1 MQLTCL
7 TYEQLS
13 SYTDN
18 TINLSEK
25 ESLYK
30 HISQCELCSCAVNGF
45 AAMPFTENELVA
57 INQIVDVKSN
67 ASASNSLTLAQ
78 VFVAMLS
85 IASIFAVYYI
95 SQSISSNNKE
105 VNIIEKHEWNQPF
118 EITMPVKAS
127 NKEVSI
133 VSKSIVSRPQKELI
147 NKPSNIELIPIIS
160 TTEIKNLNEPTKE
173 TIVPINNSSIIYI
186 YDLKVSDYNKLYF
199 GRTNKKIIYTGT
211 PVFKEHSKSANSE
224 IEEDNIESIP
234 ANQILKKGLAAL
246 NKGEYK
252 QSLSHLN
259 TLLNLNK
266 EDVNA
271 LFYTGLSYYNSNEYT
286 KAIDYFNKTII
297 NTNNA
302 FYQEAQWYLAQSY
315 SKKGE
320 KEKATELYTTIANQN
335 SFYRDKAKEKLTK

>member
-78 VFVAMLS
+78 VFIAILS
-85 IASIFAVYYI
+85 IASIFGIYYI
-95 SQSISSNNKE
+95 SNAMNTP
-105 VNIIEKHEWNQPF
+105 NQKPILLTETKWEQPL
-118 EITMPVKAS
+118 EITIPTKEIVKKE
-127 NKEVSI
+127 NK
-133 VSKSIVSRPQKELI
+133 LI
-147 NKPSNIELIPIIS
+147 NTFSAIPKKQLENNSASLELIPTI
-160 TTEIKNLNEPTKE
+160 TTKEITSLNESPKE
-173 TIVPINNSSIIYI
+173 TIVPISNSNIIYI
-186 YDLKVSDYNKLYF
+186 YDLKVSDYNNLYF
-199 GRTNKKIIYTGT
+199 GRSNKKIIYTGT
-211 PVFKEHSKSANSE
+211 PVFKEHSKSAISE
-224 IEEDNIESIP
+224 LDEDNVESIA
-234 ANQILKKGLAAL
+234 ANQVLKKGLAAF
-246 NKGEYK
+246 NKGEY
-252 QSLSHLN
+252 LNALGDFN
-259 TLLNLNK
+259 TLLALNK

-271 LFYTGLSYYNSNEYT
+271 LFYGGLSHYNNGNYS
-286 KAIDYFNKTII
+286 KAADYFNKTTK
-297 NTNNA
+297 NKNNA

-315 SKKGE
+315 SKNGNHE
-320 KEKATELYTTIANQN
+320 EANVLYTQISKENG
-335 SFYRDKAKEKLTK
+335 FYKDKAKEKIK

>member
-1 MQLTCL
+1 L
-7 TYEQLS
+7 
-13 SYTDN
+13 
-18 TINLSEK
+18 EK

-30 HISQCELCSCAVNGF
+30 HISQCELCSCSVNGF

-78 VFVAMLS
+78 VFVAILS
-85 IASIFAVYYI
+85 IAAIFGVYFM
-95 SQSISSNNKE
+95 SQGLSKKNKE
-105 VNIIEKHEWNQPF
+105 VNIIEKHEWNQPL
-118 EITMPVKAS
+118 EITIPVKTS
-127 NKEVSI
+127 NKKVSI
-133 VSKSIVSRPQKELI
+133 VSKSIVSKPQKEFI
-147 NKPSNIELIPIIS
+147 SKPANVELIPKIS
-160 TTEIKNLNEPTKE
+160 TTEITGLNEQSKE

-186 YDLKVSDYNKLYF
+186 YDLKVSDYNNLYF

-211 PVFKEHSKSANSE
+211 PVFKEHSKSLNTE
-224 IEEDNIESIP
+224 IYEDNIESIA
-234 ANQILKKGLAAL
+234 ANQILNKGLAAF

-252 QSLSHLN
+252 QSLSHFN

-315 SKKGE
+315 NKKGE
-320 KEKATELYTTIANQN
+320 KEKALELYTTIANQN
-335 SFYRDKAKEKLTK
+335 SFYRDKAKEKLAK

>member
-78 VFVAMLS
+78 VFIATLS
-85 IASIFAVYYI
+85 IASIFGVYFI
-95 SQSISSNNKE
+95 SNAIHSPVEKPILTTETKWEQPLEIAIPTKE
-105 VNIIEKHEWNQPF
+105 V
-118 EITMPVKAS
+118 VKKENKLIKTVSAIPKKQLQNNSAS
-127 NKEVSI
+127 
-133 VSKSIVSRPQKELI
+133 L
-147 NKPSNIELIPIIS
+147 ELIPTI
-160 TTEIKNLNEPTKE
+160 TTKEITGLNESTKE
-173 TIVPINNSSIIYI
+173 TIVPISNSSIIYI
-186 YDLKVSDYNKLYF
+186 YDLKVSDYNNLYF
-199 GRTNKKIIYTGT
+199 GRSNKKIIYTGT
-211 PVFKEHSKSANSE
+211 PVFKEHSKSNSSE
-224 IEEDNIESIP
+224 LDEDNLESIA
-234 ANQILKKGLAAL
+234 ANQVLKKGLAAF
-246 NKGEYK
+246 NKGEFVMA
-252 QSLSHLN
+252 LGDFN
-259 TLLNLNK
+259 TLLTLNK

-271 LFYTGLSYYNSNEYT
+271 LFYAGLSHYNNGNYI
-286 KAIDYFNKTII
+286 KAADYFNKTTK
-297 NTNNA
+297 NKNNA

-315 SKKGE
+315 DKTGD
-320 KEKATELYTTIANQN
+320 KEKANELYVLITKENG
-335 SFYRDKAKEKLTK
+335 FYKDKAKEKIK

>member
-18 TINLSEK
+18 SINLSEK

-78 VFVAMLS
+78 VFIATLS
-85 IASIFAVYYI
+85 IASIIGVYFI
-95 SQSISSNNKE
+95 SQGLSRHNKE

-118 EITMPVKAS
+118 EIAMPVKAK

-133 VSKSIVSRPQKELI
+133 VSKSIVSKPQKELI
-147 NKPSNIELIPIIS
+147 SKPSNVELIPIIS
-160 TTEIKNLNEPTKE
+160 TTEITSLNEEIKE
-173 TIVPINNSSIIYI
+173 TIVPISNSNIIYI
-186 YDLKVSDYNKLYF
+186 YDLKVSDYNNLYF
-199 GRTNKKIIYTGT
+199 GRSNKKIIYTGT
-211 PVFKEHSKSANSE
+211 PVFKEHSKSSVSE
-224 IEEDNIESIP
+224 LDEDNVESIA
-234 ANQILKKGLAAL
+234 ANQVLKKGLAAF
-246 NKGEYK
+246 NKGAYK
-252 QSLSHLN
+252 QSITHFN
-259 TLLNLNK
+259 TLLKLNK

-271 LFYTGLSYYNSNEYT
+271 LFYTGLSYYNSNEYL
-286 KAIDYFNKTII
+286 KAINYFNKTII

-302 FYQEAQWYLAQSY
+302 FFQEGQWYLAQSY
-315 SKKGE
+315 NKNGD
-320 KEKATELYTTIANQN
+320 KEKATELYMQISKENG
-335 SFYRDKAKEKLTK
+335 FYKDKAKEKIK